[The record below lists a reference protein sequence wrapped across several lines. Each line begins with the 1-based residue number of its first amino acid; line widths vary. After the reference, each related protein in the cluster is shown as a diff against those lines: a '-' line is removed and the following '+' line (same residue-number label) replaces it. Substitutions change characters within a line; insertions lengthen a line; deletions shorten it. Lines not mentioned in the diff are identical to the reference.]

1 MSGGAVSGGGV
12 SGFAGSGAR
21 SLAAGTP
28 AGTTQ
33 TADTAADLAAV
44 AQDLH
49 RRDTKD
55 STRAHAPLQA
65 AADADVID
73 SSTLEV
79 DETVSR
85 VLALAKERGVR

>member
-1 MSGGAVSGGGV
+1 MSGGGV

-28 AGTTQ
+28 AGTTH

-79 DETVSR
+79 DETVSK